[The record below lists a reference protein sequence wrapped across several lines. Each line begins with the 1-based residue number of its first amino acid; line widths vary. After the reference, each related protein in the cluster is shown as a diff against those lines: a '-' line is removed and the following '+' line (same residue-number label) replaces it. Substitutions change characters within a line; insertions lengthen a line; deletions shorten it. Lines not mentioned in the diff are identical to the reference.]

1 MLQNNICSYEVSIWT
16 LQDEFITVLKPSN
29 LDYRGQLEE
38 PKLVI
43 DVDGTENFS
52 FSIPMYIYQTIEE
65 DYIKVENPIWFN
77 TRNQNLIA
85 GMKKIKVILN
95 KNTINEAVYE
105 FLITKVTERHEN
117 DELYCDVECEG
128 LAFHELGKLGYKI
141 SLSSEMY
148 EEEYNES
155 IEAGQEPKLNNIQ
168 YWNDK
173 IFIGNTSWTYEVQMD
188 WSAYQDGVLRRS
200 DKIYENEYVTSW
212 KLQDDKM
219 MPREVASYREK
230 ARAVDLEE
238 SNIYNLTQDIAKIFG
253 VFCRYEY
260 GHDDNYHITSK
271 KVIYY
276 NNFLE
281 EQQGA
286 IDLTYPYSSI
296 SITRE
301 MDSSNIV
308 SKLFVRP
315 VDYEEV
321 ASGLITILD
330 TEANKSREDYLL
342 NFDYLY
348 NIGAI
353 NEDQY
358 AAISEY
364 EKEMYKLNSEIIPLS
379 QMLMEWRNQLPE
391 ISAKRKMAENSLPLD
406 DEQINQA
413 TALLD
418 ALTDGTGYIIVNE
431 SRPSVVAAMPDSS
444 SPGTYYIRITELG
457 ILPETLH
464 IYKTYSAGQTD
475 NPLTNEITG
484 IFQYDEYNN
493 LTSVTGLKLNQGDSS
508 VLYLIYTYSPKLYYE
523 QVEASWRRKKAKDQT
538 DKENYMLQENELSE
552 KIEIK
557 QQEYEEKL
565 EEKRN
570 KIIDFER
577 LMGPALREGYWQP
590 EDYKDDGDKYLSTL
604 NFLNTTNDAHA
615 NVIWDEELF
624 NDEQKNYYE
633 IGINQDIEY
642 YPCIDLSDYWDY
654 IKEHLDNLSF
664 IYYDTEAIARTNL
677 AKYRTYSVGSQSMFR
692 FLKNS
697 DTNEI
702 IPVLMLIGAESL
714 YFNHE
719 QFTNSTDYL
728 NRSILQPRLGNVKAV
743 VESNGV
749 TLTIENEQSVL
760 DKFISYE
767 NLQKY
772 KFVYP
777 RIEINSTSLKNNS
790 TDLFLL
796 YDNNALTNFEDYY
809 VLMRDEAYYITIK
822 PEIFFSYGGIDK
834 DLILKYTLSNAD
846 TSIYLDALK
855 VLKEN
860 AFPKVSYTI
869 DPSVI
874 NKNLLNILYKLL
886 SHIVHINDY
895 ELKFENVQGYVSHL
909 ELILDRIQE
918 STIEIKNYKTKFE
931 DLFTNIVVQTEQMR
945 KDTSIIDAAAIAL
958 NSDGTL
964 KQETIT
970 NAFNNNSQT
979 LDSYLNSY
987 FDNSLLVQEKLGS
1000 LFNEAGELLHEA
1012 NKGLVN
1018 AQSLTKSN
1026 ATILSGF
1033 LTNVKEGFE
1042 NGIDYSEEVLLQS
1055 GDQKRISAV
1064 RINKDEGIFIGSN
1077 KKITLSTINAI
1088 QDNQGRYITDPDKAT
1103 GANIEIT
1110 PARIF
1115 LGVSKI
1121 NNEASGIIDIT
1132 SDQIIIANGTASNT
1146 LETNPVDEITNNA
1159 ALSGIQI
1166 KKDYIGLA
1174 LTKNNKRS
1182 IISIKPTDI
1191 TFGNATLNQTGSYV
1205 KISEEKIEMGS
1216 NSDLYL
1222 NTNNMKLQSD
1232 ATGTGLGETLFAI
1245 GTNLNNITSDT
1256 TATAAVAAINNN
1268 TLSLLLNKSG
1278 LYIKGTIYATGGS
1291 FTGDVSANTFIA
1303 TSTNGKLK
1311 ASGNLL
1317 GIYDSSDN
1325 PVLTLSSAGL
1335 VAAEDFSITT
1345 GNTFSIESGGNIT
1358 INSNNFILDS
1368 SKTGTNNILE
1378 LKNSNNDK
1386 ILTFSPT
1393 NGLQITGQVQAT
1405 SFTING
1411 HLLGIDDVNGLQSA
1425 LDAAASSG
1433 DFSISGISSNYT
1445 WNGNTY
1451 TVALTS
1457 TDSLLIGANNTN
1469 GGGIIIT
1476 KDANTAAVIIDK
1488 TGINF
1493 NVDANTFIHMSSTGV
1508 QVKGSKIQ
1516 MSDPNGELK
1525 DIWSHDNIVVMNSNI
1540 TDSSNSDYWR
1550 RSIDS
1555 IEQKMIDKHD
1565 WVLIRPYYDAQI
1577 TYYQNNTIDTNVARS
1592 GFSVTLPSTDQQ
1604 QFGDTSTQ
1612 YTYKLKFNWRTES
1625 STTYNAGQ
1633 QAIITLTSTS
1643 GGSSRTVSWRE
1654 NSLPKIPDVYNPEE
1668 IELSYSFGQGS
1679 SNNLCQ
1685 GNTNITV
1692 QIDIVG
1698 MNDTITFSNIQL
1710 QCSCDATN
1718 SRVPCTV
1725 YYYP

>member
-1 MLQNNICSYEVSIWT
+1 
-16 LQDEFITVLKPSN
+16 
-29 LDYRGQLEE
+29 
-38 PKLVI
+38 
-43 DVDGTENFS
+43 
-52 FSIPMYIYQTIEE
+52 
-65 DYIKVENPIWFN
+65 
-77 TRNQNLIA
+77 
-85 GMKKIKVILN
+85 
-95 KNTINEAVYE
+95 
-105 FLITKVTERHEN
+105 
-117 DELYCDVECEG
+117 
-128 LAFHELGKLGYKI
+128 
-141 SLSSEMY
+141 
-148 EEEYNES
+148 
-155 IEAGQEPKLNNIQ
+155 
-168 YWNDK
+168 
-173 IFIGNTSWTYEVQMD
+173 
-188 WSAYQDGVLRRS
+188 
-200 DKIYENEYVTSW
+200 
-212 KLQDDKM
+212 
-219 MPREVASYREK
+219 
-230 ARAVDLEE
+230 
-238 SNIYNLTQDIAKIFG
+238 
-253 VFCRYEY
+253 
-260 GHDDNYHITSK
+260 
-271 KVIYY
+271 
-276 NNFLE
+276 
-281 EQQGA
+281 
-286 IDLTYPYSSI
+286 
-296 SITRE
+296 
-301 MDSSNIV
+301 
-308 SKLFVRP
+308 
-315 VDYEEV
+315 
-321 ASGLITILD
+321 
-330 TEANKSREDYLL
+330 
-342 NFDYLY
+342 
-348 NIGAI
+348 
-353 NEDQY
+353 
-358 AAISEY
+358 
-364 EKEMYKLNSEIIPLS
+364 
-379 QMLMEWRNQLPE
+379 
-391 ISAKRKMAENSLPLD
+391 
-406 DEQINQA
+406 
-413 TALLD
+413 
-418 ALTDGTGYIIVNE
+418 
-431 SRPSVVAAMPDSS
+431 
-444 SPGTYYIRITELG
+444 
-457 ILPETLH
+457 
-464 IYKTYSAGQTD
+464 
-475 NPLTNEITG
+475 
-484 IFQYDEYNN
+484 
-493 LTSVTGLKLNQGDSS
+493 
-508 VLYLIYTYSPKLYYE
+508 
-523 QVEASWRRKKAKDQT
+523 
-538 DKENYMLQENELSE
+538 
-552 KIEIK
+552 
-557 QQEYEEKL
+557 
-565 EEKRN
+565 
-570 KIIDFER
+570 
-577 LMGPALREGYWQP
+577 
-590 EDYKDDGDKYLSTL
+590 
-604 NFLNTTNDAHA
+604 
-615 NVIWDEELF
+615 
-624 NDEQKNYYE
+624 
-633 IGINQDIEY
+633 
-642 YPCIDLSDYWDY
+642 
-654 IKEHLDNLSF
+654 
-664 IYYDTEAIARTNL
+664 
-677 AKYRTYSVGSQSMFR
+677 
-692 FLKNS
+692 
-697 DTNEI
+697 
-702 IPVLMLIGAESL
+702 
-714 YFNHE
+714 
-719 QFTNSTDYL
+719 
-728 NRSILQPRLGNVKAV
+728 
-743 VESNGV
+743 
-749 TLTIENEQSVL
+749 
-760 DKFISYE
+760 
-767 NLQKY
+767 
-772 KFVYP
+772 
-777 RIEINSTSLKNNS
+777 
-790 TDLFLL
+790 
-796 YDNNALTNFEDYY
+796 
-809 VLMRDEAYYITIK
+809 
-822 PEIFFSYGGIDK
+822 
-834 DLILKYTLSNAD
+834 
-846 TSIYLDALK
+846 
-855 VLKEN
+855 
-860 AFPKVSYTI
+860 
-869 DPSVI
+869 
-874 NKNLLNILYKLL
+874 
-886 SHIVHINDY
+886 
-895 ELKFENVQGYVSHL
+895 
-909 ELILDRIQE
+909 
-918 STIEIKNYKTKFE
+918 
-931 DLFTNIVVQTEQMR
+931 MR

-1132 SDQIIIANGTASNT
+1132 SDQIIIANGAVSNT

-1612 YTYKLKFNWRTES
+1612 YTYKLKFNWRWI
-1625 STTYNAGQ
+1625 A
-1633 QAIITLTSTS
+1633 
-1643 GGSSRTVSWRE
+1643 
-1654 NSLPKIPDVYNPEE
+1654 
-1668 IELSYSFGQGS
+1668 
-1679 SNNLCQ
+1679 SNNYFNQ
-1685 GNTNITV
+1685 YFWWKFQN
-1692 QIDIVG
+1692 
-1698 MNDTITFSNIQL
+1698 SQL
-1710 QCSCDATN
+1710 A
-1718 SRVPCTV
+1718 RKFIA
-1725 YYYP
+1725 